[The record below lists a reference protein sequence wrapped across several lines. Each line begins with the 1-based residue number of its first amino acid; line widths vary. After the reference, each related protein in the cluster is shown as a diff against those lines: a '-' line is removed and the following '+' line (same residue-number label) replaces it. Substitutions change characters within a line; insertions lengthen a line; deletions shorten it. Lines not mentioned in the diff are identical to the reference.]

1 MIIWE
6 CQCWIFATMCTI
18 TATLSLPSTPR
29 SLSRMRIPDSG
40 SGLCRVCRRM
50 SWDLERM
57 SDVRLLVLADVVGY
71 RSWPAGPC
79 PRSQRHVEEA
89 SGTGRGIRWQV
100 AGGRRQKT
108 GAGRREAEIGVHF
121 LWGVPRCV
129 ERQEPGGR
137 WAISY

>member
-1 MIIWE
+1 
-6 CQCWIFATMCTI
+6 
-18 TATLSLPSTPR
+18 
-29 SLSRMRIPDSG
+29 
-40 SGLCRVCRRM
+40 M

-100 AGGRRQKT
+100 AGGRRQQT

-137 WAISY
+137 W

>member
-1 MIIWE
+1 
-6 CQCWIFATMCTI
+6 
-18 TATLSLPSTPR
+18 
-29 SLSRMRIPDSG
+29 
-40 SGLCRVCRRM
+40 M

-100 AGGRRQKT
+100 AGGRWQEAADRS
-108 GAGRREAEIGVHF
+108 REA
-121 LWGVPRCV
+121 
-129 ERQEPGGR
+129 GGGNR
-137 WAISY
+137 SSLFVGGPEVCRKAGARR